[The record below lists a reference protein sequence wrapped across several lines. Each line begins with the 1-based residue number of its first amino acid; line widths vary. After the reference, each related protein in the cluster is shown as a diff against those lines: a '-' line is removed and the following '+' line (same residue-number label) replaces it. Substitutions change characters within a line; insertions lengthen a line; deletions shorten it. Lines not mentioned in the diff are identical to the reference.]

1 MHMKNQI
8 NKWIG
13 AAPANNS
20 LSLSQSEEARR
31 KKINNLEGTAGT
43 ENPQFI
49 MFWTNEHL
57 LELIAQQLT
66 SDPNLTS

>member
-13 AAPANNS
+13 AAPVNNS

-49 MFWTNEHL
+49 MFWTNEQL
-57 LELIAQQLT
+57 LELIAQ
-66 SDPNLTS
+66 

>member
-13 AAPANNS
+13 AAPGNNS

-49 MFWTNEHL
+49 MFWTNEQL
-57 LELIAQQLT
+57 LELFAQ
-66 SDPNLTS
+66 

>member
-13 AAPANNS
+13 VAPANNS

-49 MFWTNEHL
+49 MFWTNEQL